1 MAYICNDDAVD
12 SCFGSVRQLEPFER
26 NVFKGVVCDTDALQE
41 KFSKWVSSRAH
52 LQQQAEKGSSKH
64 RKQKVRREQ
73 FNAAL
78 NKLFGK
84 YRAIHISCKLSRNV
98 ILFRQGI
105 KCVIEGWPLDI
116 AFLSASFLSIHSRT
130 F

>member
-12 SCFGSVRQLEPFER
+12 SCFGSVRQLESSER
-26 NVFKGVVCDTDALQE
+26 DVFKRIVCDTDALQE
-41 KFSKWVSSRAH
+41 KFAKWVSSQH
-52 LQQQAEKGSSKH
+52 LLRIHWQQQAEKGSSKH

-84 YRAIHISCKLSRNV
+84 
-98 ILFRQGI
+98 
-105 KCVIEGWPLDI
+105 
-116 AFLSASFLSIHSRT
+116 
-130 F
+130 